1 MWGCNYD
8 MKKMLKGVWVGGGG
22 AVEGKISLLINR

>member
-22 AVEGKISLLINR
+22 LLRGKLVY

>member
-22 AVEGKISLLINR
+22 GLLRGKLVY